1 MHIRTPTFVLLLL
14 VLAVLLGS
22 VSAADPYYIQADTV
36 RAYEGDLQGP
46 ACVPEG
52 AFSPGEGVVFR
63 VRLTD
68 ADTGEQLTRADA
80 EERGITVTVH
90 VEGVAPI
97 PAVVI
102 PHPPRASQQTD
113 YWTALWMIP
122 DAYPAGSAPWEVVV
136 RDAQGREST
145 FTPIGQLIGF
155 GVLQV
160 LPDEG

>member
-1 MHIRTPTFVLLLL
+1 MHSRTSTFALL
-14 VLAVLLGS
+14 VLGIATFFGS
-22 VSAADPYYIQADTV
+22 ASAADAYFIQADTV
-36 RAYEGDLQGP
+36 RAYEGNLQGP

-52 AFSPGEGVVFR
+52 AFIPGEGVVFR

-68 ADTGEQLTRADA
+68 AETGEQLTRADA
-80 EERGITVTVH
+80 EEHGINVRIH
-90 VEGVAPI
+90 VDGQSPI

-102 PHPPRASQQTD
+102 PHPPRGAEETD

-122 DAYPAGSAPWEVVV
+122 RDYPAGNAPWEVVV
-136 RDAQGREST
+136 SDARGRESR

-160 LPDEG
+160 LPAGE